1 MCGHG
6 NLDAL
11 HCAVVN
17 FSSPADDAE
26 MDLPAD
32 DVEMDPLTDTILID
46 VLRVNY
52 YIDHTQRAVVF
63 YALFAARQ
71 LVDLYELPS

>member
-1 MCGHG
+1 
-6 NLDAL
+6 
-11 HCAVVN
+11 
-17 FSSPADDAE
+17 

-63 YALFAARQ
+63 CALFAARQ